1 MTVTPIGGVDMS
13 QLEFEKVAV
22 PKNHIY
28 LVLWRVGV
36 GLILSS
42 AIILMIRE
50 IYAVDVVEISFNG
63 FADWQSIVKFLNIA
77 LLVIGVLL
85 FLISQIKINQFHS
98 LISMMRHISKNQS
111 IDNLSSY
118 LSTIEA
124 KKEENLLLS
133 EWWQSNLSMIHLV
146 RNEQRKVELA
156 LEVEEVSRKRLAAVS
171 ARLERK
177 RASLPIEV
185 AKKEIGIRLEK
196 LKAQRALLTQ
206 QWQEAY
212 KKFSWWDKLNRSQP
226 DFSEMDETIS
236 AFERAYAKVLTAHS
250 SCEDELNRSFSTAFD
265 LAKERIQFTE
275 SQVKRHIEE
284 SELSRKSAAQVMNT
298 GFWFA
303 AMSIPVSLWND
314 LTNAGDVY
322 DALRRVNSNFEG
334 MSDADIWLES
344 LLLSSSS
351 LAGLTSLTKGA
362 YFEALVAEGSGGVL
376 FENFNHAGTDI
387 TIDGIEFQ
395 IKATDSVNYIYSVDE
410 SIPVIATTE
419 VADRTGVTDGGYS
432 DAELQGVVD
441 NALGGTVI
449 DVGDTAVDAWLAGLG
464 GLGVMAS
471 IQGLDRAF
479 KSVEN
484 GGDKAEAAMEGLAVA
499 IEGTAKAAVGTA
511 ELAYKVATSAPSRF
525 VGRAMLGGLK
535 ALDRKLEG
543 TGTSGD
549 NK

>member
-1 MTVTPIGGVDMS
+1 MS

-111 IDNLSSY
+111 KDNLYSY
-118 LSTIEA
+118 LSTINA

-133 EWWQSNLSMIHLV
+133 EWWQNNSVAIQLV
-146 RNEQRKVELA
+146 RNELNKKELVK
-156 LEVEEVSRKRLAAVS
+156 EVEETSRRRLVAVS
-171 ARLERK
+171 ARLDRN
-177 RASLPIEV
+177 RSSLPIEV
-185 AKKEIGIRLEK
+185 AKEEVGIRLEK

-226 DFSEMDETIS
+226 DFSEMDKTIADFES
-236 AFERAYAKVLTAHS
+236 AYSKVLAVHLS
-250 SCEDELNRSFSTAFD
+250 SKDEINRAFSKAFD
-265 LAKERIQFTE
+265 LAKIRIQFTE

-303 AMSIPVSLWND
+303 GMSVPVSLWDD

-351 LAGLTSLTKGA
+351 LAGLTSLAKGA
-362 YFEALVAEGSGGVL
+362 YFEALIAEDSGGVL
-376 FENFNHAGTDI
+376 FDNFNHAGTDI
-387 TIDGIEFQ
+387 TIDGIEYQ
-395 IKATDSVNYIYSVDE
+395 IKATDNVNYIYSVDE
-410 SIPVIATTE
+410 SIPVIATSE
-419 VADRTGVTDGGYS
+419 VADRSGVIDGGYS
-432 DAELQGVVD
+432 DAELEGIVD

-449 DVGDTAVDAWLAGLG
+449 DIGDTAVDAWLTGLG
-464 GLGVMAS
+464 GMGIMAS

-479 KSVEN
+479 KRVEN
-484 GGDKAEAAMEGLAVA
+484 GGDKVEAAMEGLSVA

-525 VGRAMLGGLK
+525 VGRAMLGGFK

-543 TGTSGD
+543 GTTSRD